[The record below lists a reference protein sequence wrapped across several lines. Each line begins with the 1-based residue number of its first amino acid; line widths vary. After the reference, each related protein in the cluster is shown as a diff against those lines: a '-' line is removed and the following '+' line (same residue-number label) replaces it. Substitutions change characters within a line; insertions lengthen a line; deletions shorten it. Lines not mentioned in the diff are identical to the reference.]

1 MLVRLFVV
9 DEQFALFA
17 VASRLVAG
25 DCDDGEVGVAFAED
39 AVHFFQGA
47 VGGFGVEDVDDGEDE
62 GVAVGGLVSLSGS
75 GLGEIEW
82 VGVVDRVCF
91 LHDGEDDVG
100 LVFDGCKS
108 HRCDHYDHEVERLD
122 HS

>member
-1 MLVRLFVV
+1 MLVRLVVV

-17 VASRLVAG
+17 VASRFLAG

-62 GVAVGGLVSLSGS
+62 GVAVGGQGQLLGS
-75 GLGEIEW
+75 SVIGEME
-82 VGVVDRVCF
+82 
-91 LHDGEDDVG
+91 
-100 LVFDGCKS
+100 
-108 HRCDHYDHEVERLD
+108 
-122 HS
+122 